1 MKTMKIHD
9 NRIVKKIALFLT
21 SLYIA
26 SSNFFMSFASEADLE
41 NTKLITG
48 TKSLLSVATGI
59 LTGLILAVT
68 IFVSVKNGLTWQSA
82 DINEKPAAKKRFIT
96 EIGIGILGIT
106 IGSVITAIFAF
117 YQ

>member
-1 MKTMKIHD
+1 MKIY
-9 NRIVKKIALFLT
+9 NNGTVKKIALFLT
-21 SLYIA
+21 SVYITT
-26 SSNFFMSFASEADLE
+26 SNFFMSYASETDLE

-82 DINEKPAAKKRFIT
+82 DVNEKPAAKKRFIS

-106 IGSVITAIFAF
+106 IGSVITAVFAF